1 MKIGRSIWGNM
12 GWAEQPTAVP
22 CEGKFMHT
30 QTRADHTG
38 YEAPGDRGLARN
50 PKTKVYLR
58 APGVP
63 SQGHGSTG
71 ARGAPVTWACMLF
84 QRNAYVLRE
93 TFSSAKSCFARFVAC
108 GPRSLKTLPIAYAEA
123 KIQKRRGD
131 GLTQGARSPRLN
143 LDRLRQSRQR
153 CRRVTGR
160 GAKRLRTGGT
170 GGRAT
175 SALESDATT
184 VRPMELAGWSLKGSG
199 GLISNVRVG
208 FAPRLGRAPLEG
220 CGGLC
225 SKVRAGFIRRFE
237 RAFLEG
243 SGGPHSEV
251 RAGFTQRF
259 GRAPLESGGGLY
271 CNVRAGFTR
280 RFARALLASSELKPK
295 VQALSRRFRI

>member
-1 MKIGRSIWGNM
+1 MGQYGVGRTANSGALRRQIHAHANPSGSYGIRSTGRSRVGPKPQNKS
-12 GWAEQPTAVP
+12 VS
-22 CEGKFMHT
+22 
-30 QTRADHTG
+30 
-38 YEAPGDRGLARN
+38 PGSGCAKPRSRVYRGLRC
-50 PKTKVYLR
+50 TRYLGLR
-58 APGVP
+58 V
-63 SQGHGSTG
+63 
-71 ARGAPVTWACMLF
+71 F